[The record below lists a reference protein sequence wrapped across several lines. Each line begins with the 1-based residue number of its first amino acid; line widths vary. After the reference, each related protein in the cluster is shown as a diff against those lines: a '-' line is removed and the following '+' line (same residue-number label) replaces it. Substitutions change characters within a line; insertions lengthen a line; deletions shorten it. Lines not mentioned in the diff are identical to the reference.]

1 MEKVQNSMKD
11 KLISFIGSF
20 FVLTA
25 LFGGLLRR
33 AFNADTITYMIYA
46 KDDADVR
53 IRAGRYVIAL
63 FDVILYR
70 LGIKTTDFM
79 PLLILLSMVVLAL
92 TVVVLLG
99 VFGRFNSLDN
109 KLLSAGFSLAL
120 GLGFYNV
127 LFAEYFMFTE
137 VTVFYTMGFLV
148 AAVGVHYFVS
158 SNSGK
163 IIAYPLF
170 VLAACT
176 YQYTVV
182 FAAIVLAFYY
192 MLLNDFEWS
201 KKAVI
206 EELLGCALPMS
217 TGIICMLSIKVVG
230 QIFPDLASVK
240 PYSDEHVIHKIGGV
254 INSIGMFLKDS
265 YNLLPGK
272 YIPAFVLLASI
283 CVCIYLLMKAKG
295 WQGILFFAVVCLGCM
310 VLMLVIPMLGTGFNF
325 PPRMSFCL
333 YLVQGL
339 IIITIMSLLSSPN
352 IVISE
357 NVREFL
363 LKATTF
369 LVMGYV
375 WIQMIACSF
384 ITSGRYVAN
393 TLDRNYS
400 QIILK
405 EIEKYEE
412 KTGITVTKLGTC
424 TDAYAPSFYE
434 ESRVHYGQIN
444 ERVIGQSTR
453 SLIEALWGRRFEGAG
468 EVPADV
474 YEEYFAGK
482 DWDYFDVNEQLVI
495 VDDTA
500 YLCVY

>member
-1 MEKVQNSMKD
+1 MQIINKHKE
-11 KLISFIGSF
+11 KLIAFIESF

-33 AFNADTITYMIYA
+33 AFNADTITYMVYA

-63 FDVILYR
+63 FDVIFYR

-79 PLLILLSMVVLAL
+79 PLAILLSMVALAL

-99 VFGRFNSLDN
+99 IFNQFNSKDRILF
-109 KLLSAGFSLAL
+109 SVGFSLAL

-137 VTVFYTMGFLV
+137 VTIFYTVGFFV
-148 AAVGVHYFVS
+148 AAVGVRSYVS

-163 IIAYPLF
+163 IIAYLLF

-192 MLLNDFEWS
+192 MLLNDFKWS

-206 EELLGCALPMS
+206 EELLGVALPMS
-217 TGIICMLSIKVVG
+217 TGIICMFSIKVVG
-230 QIFPDLASVK
+230 QIYPDLASVK
-240 PYSDEHVIHKIGGV
+240 PYSDEHVIDKIGGV

-265 YNLLPGK
+265 YSLLPGK
-272 YIPAFVLLASI
+272 FIPAFVLLASI
-283 CVCIYLLMKAKG
+283 SVCIYLIIKTKG
-295 WQGILFFAVVCLGCM
+295 WQGVLFFAVVCLGCL

-339 IIITIMSLLSSPN
+339 IIITIMSLLGSS
-352 IVISE
+352 ISGLSD
-357 NVREFL
+357 NTREILF
-363 LKATTF
+363 KATTY

-375 WIQMIACSF
+375 WIQMLGCSF
-384 ITSGRYVAN
+384 ITSGRYVSN
-393 TLDRNYS
+393 TLDKNYS

-424 TDAYAPSFYE
+424 TDAYAPTFYE

-444 ERVIGQSTR
+444 ERVIGQATR
-453 SLIEALWGRRFEGAG
+453 TLIEAMWGRRFEGADG
-468 EVPADV
+468 VPADV

-482 DWDYFDVNEQLVI
+482 NWDYFDVNEQLVI

>member
-92 TVVVLLG
+92 TVVVLLE
-99 VFGRFNSLDN
+99 VFSRFSSQNN
-109 KLLSAGFSLAL
+109 LLFSVGFSLAL

-137 VTVFYTMGFLV
+137 VTVFYTIGFFV
-148 AAVGVHYFVS
+148 AAVGVH
-158 SNSGK
+158 
-163 IIAYPLF
+163 LF
-170 VLAACT
+170 VNSNRGKFFAYLLFIIAACT

-192 MLLNDFEWS
+192 MLQNDFKWS
-201 KKAVI
+201 KKAVTD
-206 EELLGCALPMS
+206 ELLGCALPMS
-217 TGIICMLSIKVVG
+217 TGIICMISIKIVG
-230 QIFPDLASVK
+230 QIYPDLASVK
-240 PYSDEHVIHKIGGV
+240 PYSNESVRDKLGDVID
-254 INSIGMFLKDS
+254 SLGMFLKDS
-265 YNLLPGK
+265 YSLLPGTL
-272 YIPAFVLLASI
+272 IPGIILLASL
-283 CVCIYLLMKAKG
+283 CVCVYLLAKAKG
-295 WQGILFFAVVCLGCM
+295 FKGVLFFAVVCLGSL
-310 VLMLVIPMLGTGFNF
+310 VLMLVIPMLGAGFNF

-339 IIITIMSLLSSPN
+339 IFITIMSLLAGSSDILP
-352 IVISE
+352 E
-357 NVREFL
+357 NMCKTL
-363 LKATTF
+363 LKATTYV
-369 LVMGYV
+369 VMGYV
-375 WIQMIACSF
+375 WIQMLGCSF
-384 ITSGRYVAN
+384 ITSGRYVSN
-393 TLDRNYS
+393 TLDKNYS
-400 QIILK
+400 QIILR

-412 KTGITVTKLGTC
+412 NTGITVTKLGTC
-424 TDAYAPSFYE
+424 TDAYAPTFYE
-434 ESRVHYGQIN
+434 ESKVHYGQIN
-444 ERVIGQSTR
+444 ERVIGQATR
-453 SLIEALWGRRFEGAG
+453 SLIEAMWGRHFESADG
-468 EVPADV
+468 VPEDV
-474 YEEYFAGK
+474 YDEYFAGK
-482 DWDYFDVNEQLVI
+482 NWDYFDVNEQLVI